1 LIKRLPAP
9 LIRHLLESHRQG
21 QLNAEQAAEELG
33 VAHTRFYELYAS
45 YLRACAQ
52 GQTRSWSPGCSG
64 GNHHPDWPAEVADLL
79 HKLLSSRPPSSYSA
93 AASELHRR
101 LQFKTHRASVRRWA
115 FQHGLAPDTRF
126 KLTPKPVKRWQARD
140 LGALWQYDATP
151 HSFLPGTSHKQ
162 VLLNLLDDATRYN
175 VGARLYDSETLLA
188 HLDFLSRSFLRHG
201 LPLAL
206 YVDYHSFF
214 FTHTPDAFTQLG
226 AALHFYGVA
235 LRYAPTPQA
244 KGKIER
250 RHDYW
255 QKRLPALL
263 AADQVFELEGANR
276 LLDQLLPHVNQH
288 EVHRE
293 LGITPHAARQQ
304 ALAKKRSV
312 LRPAPACPWWPFV
325 WSQQTRVRVG
335 DDGKVP
341 VGSQRLS
348 VDAPPRSFVIRC
360 LRPDGDIYY
369 LRNAPDPK
377 AKPVVLLH
385 CPVF

>member
-1 LIKRLPAP
+1 MIKRLSAP
-9 LIRHLLESHRQG
+9 FIRHLLASHRQER
-21 QLNAEQAAEELG
+21 LCAQAAALELG
-33 VAHTRFYELYAS
+33 LSRAGFYKLYS
-45 YLRACAQ
+45 QYLRACAQ
-52 GQTRSWSPGCSG
+52 GHAETWAPGRSG
-64 GNHHPDWPAEVADLL
+64 GNHHPDWPVEVEALL
-79 HKLLSSRPPSSYSA
+79 TKLLSSKPPSSYSA

-101 LQFKTHRASVRRWA
+101 LNFQTDRASVRRWA
-115 FQHGLAPDTRF
+115 RQHQLAPDTRY
-126 KLTPKPVKRWQARD
+126 KSTPKPVKRWQARD
-140 LGALWQYDATP
+140 YGALWQYDATP
-151 HSFLPGTSHKQ
+151 HAFLPDQPEKQ

-175 VGARLYDSETLLA
+175 LGVHLYERETLLA
-188 HLDFLSRSFLRHG
+188 HLDFLSRTFQQHG

-214 FTHTPDAFTQLG
+214 YTHNPDAFTQLG
-226 AALHFYGVA
+226 AALHFYGVD

-263 AADQVFELEGANR
+263 AAEVIRERGGANT
-276 LLDQLLPHVNQH
+276 LLDQLLPHANQH
-288 EVHRE
+288 EIHRE
-293 LGITPHAARQQ
+293 LGTTPHAARQQ
-304 ALAKKRSV
+304 ALAENRSV

-341 VGSQRLS
+341 VGTQRQS
-348 VDAPPRSFVIRC
+348 VDAPPRSTVIRC

-369 LRNAPDPK
+369 LRHAPDPNP
-377 AKPVVLLH
+377 KPLVLLH